1 MAKKKFLDFSIPLMV
16 FVILTTIITL
26 IYIIVLNKHHSVIDE
41 QVHDTRKLLSKEFH
55 GQFITE
61 VKRLENLKKRL
72 EHTEGSY
79 FSNWEYDANLLL
91 EQSSSFKF
99 IEWIDSSMVIRKIV
113 PYFGNEAAINLDIS
127 KIEYRRDEWL
137 HHSLM
142 GRTNI
147 TPWAKLTQK
156 GYSFLVDVPVYFNNE
171 FQGTISAGMDFTLA
185 FDRLV
190 DYQKN
195 QYSVELYDHEGTLF
209 YSVNKDIKLE
219 GDNTIFDDSYIE
231 VDMLD
236 HQKWHLKVYPSE
248 NLMLAEGRDIIDTA
262 FVFGIVLSL
271 LITGL
276 VYFYMQARKGTRLA
290 FNAYSKLMDTNKIL
304 NMERDRA
311 QKASQAKTD
320 FLSNMSHEIRT
331 PLHAILGFIE
341 LIKSSQ
347 LSKTNRNYLKLME
360 KSSTNLLSIVN
371 DVLDIEKIESGKLE
385 LHKTHF
391 NPCEKIAELIDV
403 NQFIFLKKGLYLKGK
418 FPKESHNFVLGDET
432 KLQQIINNLLKNALK
447 FTNNGGVTLIY
458 NETKT
463 INNELNLSITIKDT
477 GIGIAQDK
485 LHDIFERF
493 TQIENS
499 IKKEYQGSGLG
510 LYICKTYANM
520 MGGDISV
527 KSELNKGTSFTFHVV
542 MPLAETL
549 EKTKT
554 ISQKSVKFSDL
565 EVLIVDDNSLNVIVL
580 KKFLEDFGI
589 TPEVANNGIVAIEK
603 FKQNRPQLIFMD
615 IHMPKMD
622 GWEATREIRKLDK
635 DVIIFGLSANVTSEA
650 IDKGIES
657 GMNNYLSKPFKKE
670 SLQKLLHFHFEGNE
684 FIIRAI

>member
-16 FVILTTIITL
+16 FVLLTAVISL
-26 IYIIVLNKHHSVIDE
+26 IYIVALNKHYNVIDE
-41 QVHDTRKLLSKEFH
+41 QVHDTGKLLSKEFYQ
-55 GQFITE
+55 QFNSE
-61 VKRLENLKKRL
+61 VSKLEDLKKRL
-72 EHTEGSY
+72 EHTKGSY

-91 EQSSSFKF
+91 EQSGSFKF
-99 IEWIDSSMVIRKIV
+99 IEWIDSSMIIRKIV
-113 PYFGNEAAINLDIS
+113 PVIGNEAALNLNIS
-127 KIEYRRDEWL
+127 KVDYRRNEWL
-137 HHSLM
+137 EHSKNGLI
-142 GRTNI
+142 NI
-147 TPWAKLTQK
+147 TPWAELTQK
-156 GYSFLVDVPVYFNNE
+156 GNSFLVDVPVYFHDR
-171 FQGTISAGMDFTLA
+171 FQGTITAGMDFTDA

-195 QYSVELYDHEGTLF
+195 QYTVELYDDKGTLF
-209 YSVNKDIKLE
+209 YSVNKDKKLKSHLS
-219 GDNTIFDDSYIE
+219 TYDDSFIE

-248 NLMLAEGRDIIDTA
+248 TLMLAEGRDIIDVA
-262 FVFGIVLSL
+262 FIFGIVLSF
-271 LITGL
+271 LISGL
-276 VYFYMQARKGTRLA
+276 VYFYLRAKKGTRLA
-290 FNAYSKLMDTNKIL
+290 FQSYSKLIETNKII
-304 NMERDRA
+304 NHERDRA

-341 LIKSSQ
+341 LIKGSKLSS
-347 LSKTNRNYLKLME
+347 TNREYLNLME

-385 LHKTHF
+385 LHKTCF
-391 NPCEKIAELIDV
+391 NPSEKIKELIDV
-403 NQFIFLKKGLYLKGK
+403 NQFIFLKKDLYLQGE
-418 FPKESHNFVLGDET
+418 FPEHSYNYVMGDET

-447 FTNNGGVTLIY
+447 FTNTGGVTLTY

-463 INNELNLSITIKDT
+463 INNELNINIKIKDT
-477 GIGIAQDK
+477 GIGIPSEK
-485 LHDIFERF
+485 LDDIFERF

-520 MGGDISV
+520 MGGDIEV
-527 KSELNKGTSFTFHVV
+527 RSELNKGTEFTFNVI
-542 MPLAETL
+542 MPLTENNENTTSA
-549 EKTKT
+549 
-554 ISQKSVKFSDL
+554 IQKSVKFSDL

-589 TPEVANNGIVAIEK
+589 TPDIANNGIVALEK
-603 FKQNRPQLIFMD
+603 FKENRPQLVFMD
-615 IHMPKMD
+615 VHMPKMD

-635 DVIIFGLSANVTSEA
+635 EVIIFGLSANVTSEA

-657 GMNNYLSKPFKKE
+657 GMNNYLSKPFKKD
-670 SLQKLLHFHFEGNE
+670 SLQKLLYFHFESTE
-684 FIIRAI
+684 FIEKAV